1 VSDLDAKDTEI
12 ARLRQRCA
20 LLDALLGEALR
31 HKYIDDDKVSQ
42 TWLKEVREA
51 VTDVEKF
58 TDLNLNFDP
67 EA

>member
-20 LLDALLGEALR
+20 LLDSLLGEALR

-58 TDLNLNFDP
+58 GDLNLNFDP

>member
-1 VSDLDAKDTEI
+1 MSDLDAKDTEI

-20 LLDALLGEALR
+20 LLNSLLGEALR

-51 VTDVEKF
+51 VTDVEKLG
-58 TDLNLNFDP
+58 DLNLNFDP